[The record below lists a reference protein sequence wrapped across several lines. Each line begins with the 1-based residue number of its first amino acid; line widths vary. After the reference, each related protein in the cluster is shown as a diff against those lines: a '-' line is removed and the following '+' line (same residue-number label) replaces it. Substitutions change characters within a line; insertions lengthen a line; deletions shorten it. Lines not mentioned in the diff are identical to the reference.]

1 MCQSVSF
8 GKARVTWYLVRE
20 EGGMAHGGFRAVMN
34 TVPNDFLHNFR
45 TNIMEDGDVEEL
57 ESMIKHRNA
66 DEL

>member
-1 MCQSVSF
+1 
-8 GKARVTWYLVRE
+8 
-20 EGGMAHGGFRAVMN
+20 MAHGGFRAVMN